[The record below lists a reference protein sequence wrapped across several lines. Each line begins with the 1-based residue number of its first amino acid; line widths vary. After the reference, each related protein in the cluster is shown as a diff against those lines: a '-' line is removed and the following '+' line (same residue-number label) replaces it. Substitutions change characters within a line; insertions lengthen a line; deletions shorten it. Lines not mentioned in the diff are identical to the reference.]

1 MPFIKFKIY
10 PEIEVVLV
18 FYFGAISKECID
30 EHLNRLTSDKDYNP
44 NYNVISDISNA
55 DLLLSNSELNSTV
68 RKVSD
73 KKVTVGKRK
82 QAFIIKSSS
91 QQAISSIF
99 SMMVRN
105 LPMKI
110 SIVKSK
116 REACEWIDVNPD
128 FFDFINH
135 EIDSFKE
142 T

>member
-10 PEIEVVLV
+10 SELEVIIV
-18 FYFGAISKECID
+18 FYFGSISKECID
-30 EHLNRLTSDKDYNP
+30 NHLSRLTSDKDYNS

-55 DLLLSNSELNSTV
+55 DLILSNSELNSIV
-68 RKVSD
+68 AKVSE
-73 KKVTVGKRK
+73 KKVAVGKRK

-91 QQAISSIF
+91 QQAISSLF
-99 SMMVRN
+99 SMMVRD

-116 REACEWIDVNPD
+116 KEACEWININPN
-128 FFDFINH
+128 FIDFINN